1 MHMHVHASGCVVIP
15 PAEPRL
21 TEGTRRYSTPI
32 GRAMGARDIA
42 QTVSL
47 YGRGSAPARRNPVGE
62 EVLYTV
68 SGAGSCRLE
77 GRDYSLAAGA
87 AVYVPPGAAYR
98 ICNETDQPLCIVA
111 VCCPEDDGSGVVE
124 QASIETEAPMTPRAV
139 SETDVK
145 AIPTGDRTF
154 KVLVDGALGCRRVTQ
169 FVGEIPPGDSPP
181 HRHSYEE
188 AIFILAGEGRVRTP
202 EGEAEFT
209 TGSSIYLPRGVA
221 HALHN
226 TGRTNVRLL
235 GVFHPSGSPAV
246 RYE

>member
-1 MHMHVHASGCVVIP
+1 MVIP
-15 PAEPRL
+15 PAEPDR
-21 TEGTRRYSTPI
+21 TEGSRRYSVPI

-47 YGRGSAPARRNPVGE
+47 YRRGSAPARRNPAGE

-77 GRDYSLAAGA
+77 GRAYALTAGT
-87 AVYVPPGAAYR
+87 AVYVPSGSTYR
-98 ICNETDQPLCIVA
+98 VTNESDDVLCIVA
-111 VCCPEDDGSGVVE
+111 VCCPEDDESGAVE
-124 QASIETEAPMTPRAV
+124 EPQEHSETPPVWRAV
-139 SETDVK
+139 SESEAA

-154 KVLVDGALGCRRVTQ
+154 KVLVDGAVGCRRVTQ

-181 HRHSYEE
+181 HRHTYEE
-188 AIFILAGEGRVRTP
+188 AIFILAGKGRVRTP

-209 TGSSIYLPRGVA
+209 AGSSIYLPRGVA

-235 GVFHPSGSPAV
+235 GVFHPSGSPAA
-246 RYE
+246 RYET